1 MRISAV
7 VFDMDGLM
15 FDTERLN
22 FKILKKV
29 VKQNKVKVPADFF
42 RYYRKECIGN
52 RMDVIKAKLA
62 TKLEEGLD
70 IDKFAQHLYSY
81 RANYLK
87 THTIKKKKGLLSLL
101 KFLKQE
107 NIRTAIASSSKTEYI
122 KQFLVNTGVQES
134 FFDKIIGGE
143 RVVTP
148 KPHPQIYQIACEELG
163 VKPEETIAL
172 EDSQY
177 GIESAHRANMKPIL
191 VPDISSNERARHL
204 TFAIVRSLKDVIKII
219 KNVNSN

>member
-1 MRISAV
+1 MKIKAV

-29 VKQNKVKVPADFF
+29 VKQNKVKVPTDFF
-42 RYYRKECIGN
+42 RYYREECIGN
-52 RMDVIKAKLA
+52 RMDVIKAKLT
-62 TKLEEGLD
+62 TKLDGGVD
-70 IDKFAQHLYSY
+70 INQLAQSLYSY

-87 THTIKKKKGLLSLL
+87 THTIKKKKGLLVLL
-101 KFLKQE
+101 QFLRQN
-107 NIRTAIASSSKTEYI
+107 NIRTAIASSSKSEYI
-122 KQFLVNTGVQES
+122 RQFLANTGVAES
-134 FFDKIIGGE
+134 FFDKIVGGE

-148 KPHPQIYQIACEELG
+148 KPHPQIYQIACDELG
-163 VKPEETIAL
+163 VLAEEAIAL

-191 VPDISSNERARHL
+191 IPDISSNKATRHL
-204 TFAIVRSLKDVIKII
+204 AFAVVRSLKDVIKVI
-219 KNVNSN
+219 KTVNCN